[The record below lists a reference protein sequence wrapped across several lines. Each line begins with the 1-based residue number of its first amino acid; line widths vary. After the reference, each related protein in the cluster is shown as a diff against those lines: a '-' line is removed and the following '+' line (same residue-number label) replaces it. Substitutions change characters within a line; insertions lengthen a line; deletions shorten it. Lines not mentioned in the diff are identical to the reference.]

1 MIIDFN
7 DINYYFLT
15 CNNQKRKSHMLELF
29 KNYKLT
35 EVNPVSTEIGISKEQ
50 SGSTGFS
57 KMLDLAVKNQN
68 RNTPFQPFV
77 LLEDD
82 VNICKKFP
90 DNLNIPDDTDILYI
104 GISSSG
110 MQSSDIS
117 GSGRCIR
124 YTSVN
129 GYSEIVKV
137 YNMLSTHG
145 FIVCSLTGLITL
157 QKCLFEDFYRN
168 RGYDMSLAH
177 IQPHINAY
185 ALRTPLVYQWK
196 PLGGWEIETNIRL
209 TNDSTETIP
218 EKWINKRNLT
228 FLTIHNNS

>member
-1 MIIDFN
+1 MKINLN

-35 EVNPVSTEIGISKEQ
+35 EVNPVFTETGISKQQ
-50 SGSTGFS
+50 SASTGFS

-68 RNTPFQPFV
+68 RNTSFEPFV
-77 LLEDD
+77 LFEDD
-82 VNICKKFP
+82 VNTCKKFP

-104 GISSSG
+104 GLSSYG
-110 MQSSDIS
+110 MQSSDKNGYNS
-117 GSGRCIR
+117 CVR

-137 YNMLSTHG
+137 YNMLAMHAI
-145 FIVCSLTGLITL
+145 IVCSLTGLITL

-168 RGYDMSLAH
+168 RTCDMSLSH

-209 TNDSTETIP
+209 NNDSTETIP
-218 EKWINKRNLT
+218 EGWINKRNVT
-228 FLTIHNNS
+228 FLTIHK